1 MFKHLHDNMTAT
13 EKKLGW
19 CYWLIQ
25 LFVLPVALPM
35 FNEHF
40 GNPLTET
47 ELNFLFFCL
56 NALLLVLMLHKYI
69 LTSCGYGLTHPFRT
83 LRVAVVWFG
92 IYWLLSM
99 AASHVALEL
108 DPDFINANDAS
119 IAEMAAEEYTLTAV
133 GTVLL
138 APIAEEIMY
147 RGVIFGSIYH
157 RSRLL
162 AYIVSTV
169 LFAAVHLM
177 GYITVYEPMQLLL
190 GFLQYLP
197 AGLCLGFAYAR
208 SGSIL
213 APVLMHIAINQI
225 GISTMR

>member
-1 MFKHLHDNMTAT
+1 MFKHLHDNMTPT

-19 CYWLIQ
+19 FYWAFQ
-25 LFVLPVALPM
+25 LLVLPVALPIL
-35 FNEHF
+35 NQHF
-40 GNPLTET
+40 GSPLTET

-56 NALLLVLMLHKYI
+56 NFLLLTVLLHKYL

-83 LRVAVVWFG
+83 LRMAVVYFLL
-92 IYWLLSM
+92 YWLLTM
-99 AASHVALEL
+99 GASYLALEL
-108 DPDFINANDAS
+108 DPEFVNANDAS
-119 IAEMAAEEYTLTAV
+119 IAEMVKEEYTLTAV
-133 GTVLL
+133 GTILL
-138 APIAEEIMY
+138 VPIAEEIMY

-157 RSRLL
+157 RSKVL

-177 GYITVYEPMQLLL
+177 GYITVYDPTQLLL

-225 GISTMR
+225 GISSMR

>member
-1 MFKHLHDNMTAT
+1 MTST

-19 CYWLIQ
+19 FYWIFQ
-25 LFVLPVALPM
+25 LLVLPAALPM
-35 FNEHF
+35 LNEHF
-40 GNPLTET
+40 GSPLTET

-56 NALLLVLMLHKYI
+56 NFLLLTVLLHKY
-69 LTSCGYGLTHPFRT
+69 LLASCGYGLTHPFRT
-83 LRVAVVWFG
+83 LRMAVIYF
-92 IYWLLSM
+92 ILYWLLSM
-99 AASHVALEL
+99 AASYLALEI
-108 DPDFINANDAS
+108 DPEFVNANDAS
-119 IAEMAAEEYTLTAV
+119 IAEMVQAEYTLTAI

-157 RSRLL
+157 RSKLL

-225 GISTMR
+225 GISSMR